1 MNNTPPQ
8 TNALW
13 QLVITGM
20 VSFAV
25 GTIGAL
31 LLLGWVVCHFV
42 APESPWYEIL
52 HASIEAII
60 WSAIGG
66 LAVAAAA
73 VNVVSWLQ
81 YRSGMHRC
89 HFCDRPLNRFGVGCD
104 CTGARAS
111 RAYP

>member
-1 MNNTPPQ
+1 MSKAPPE
-8 TNALW
+8 TRALW
-13 QLVITGM
+13 QLVITGV

-25 GTIGAL
+25 GTAGVL
-31 LLLGWVVCHFV
+31 LLLGWVVWRFV

-52 HASIEAII
+52 HASIYAII

-66 LAVAAAA
+66 LGVAAGA
-73 VNVVSWLQ
+73 VNAVSWLQ

-89 HFCDRPLNRFGVGCD
+89 HFCDRPLKRFGVVCD

-111 RAYP
+111 REYP